1 MENFINSVGIEKII
15 LFVLIFNVVLLI
27 GFIINI
33 IKTNAISKKY
43 KNFMQKLGEGKNIEE
58 DLENYMY
65 KVESIEI
72 AKFIEQLDKDFEKS
86 IQKVGIIRY
95 NAYKDTGSDLSFT
108 LALLDENNN
117 GVVLNG
123 IYSREMSNIYA
134 KPIENGK
141 STYTLSDEEQKAIE
155 RAINSTKSGR

>member
-65 KVESIEI
+65 KVERVEKQNIEI

-95 NAYKDTGSDLSFT
+95 NAYKDTGSSCIF
-108 LALLDENNN
+108 
-117 GVVLNG
+117 
-123 IYSREMSNIYA
+123 Y
-134 KPIENGK
+134 
-141 STYTLSDEEQKAIE
+141 
-155 RAINSTKSGR
+155 

>member
-58 DLENYMY
+58 DLENY
-65 KVESIEI
+65 IQCREI
-72 AKFIEQLDKDFEKS
+72 TFILRQQTSGPMPEDRLVSVLKYPAPWQEHISFLPPHGTY
-86 IQKVGIIRY
+86 IHQTIY
-95 NAYKDTGSDLSFT
+95 LS
-108 LALLDENNN
+108 
-117 GVVLNG
+117 
-123 IYSREMSNIYA
+123 
-134 KPIENGK
+134 
-141 STYTLSDEEQKAIE
+141 
-155 RAINSTKSGR
+155 

>member
-27 GFIINI
+27 GFIINT

-65 KVESIEI
+65 KVERVEKQNIEI
-72 AKFIEQLDKDFEKS
+72 AKFIEQLDKDFEGDAISPK
-86 IQKVGIIRY
+86 I
-95 NAYKDTGSDLSFT
+95 N
-108 LALLDENNN
+108 ENTWEE
-117 GVVLNG
+117 
-123 IYSREMSNIYA
+123 ISREVGPDDGLNDFGYEYI
-134 KPIENGK
+134 
-141 STYTLSDEEQKAIE
+141 TYKRRD
-155 RAINSTKSGR
+155 

>member
-65 KVESIEI
+65 KVERVEKQNIEI
-72 AKFIEQLDKDFEKS
+72 AKFIEQLDKDFEKMNKIIKLKIKLTNSPTYFS
-86 IQKVGIIRY
+86 IFPNQAFEKFVFHKI
-95 NAYKDTGSDLSFT
+95 F
-108 LALLDENNN
+108 
-117 GVVLNG
+117 
-123 IYSREMSNIYA
+123 
-134 KPIENGK
+134 
-141 STYTLSDEEQKAIE
+141 
-155 RAINSTKSGR
+155 

>member
-65 KVESIEI
+65 TVERVEKQNIEISESTYDYKNYTNIKLLHVSNKKVENK
-72 AKFIEQLDKDFEKS
+72 KFK
-86 IQKVGIIRY
+86 R
-95 NAYKDTGSDLSFT
+95 
-108 LALLDENNN
+108 
-117 GVVLNG
+117 
-123 IYSREMSNIYA
+123 
-134 KPIENGK
+134 
-141 STYTLSDEEQKAIE
+141 
-155 RAINSTKSGR
+155 

>member
-65 KVESIEI
+65 KVERVEKQNIEI
-72 AKFIEQLDKDFEKS
+72 IKTKIIFFI
-86 IQKVGIIRY
+86 
-95 NAYKDTGSDLSFT
+95 
-108 LALLDENNN
+108 
-117 GVVLNG
+117 
-123 IYSREMSNIYA
+123 NIPFQIF
-134 KPIENGK
+134 KIM
-141 STYTLSDEEQKAIE
+141 IV
-155 RAINSTKSGR
+155 NSKN